1 MLVPLSY
8 PALSA
13 AGHGDLLHTQT
24 PDSFPAAEIGGSPVY
39 LGVQYPVKCLQKIWL
54 FRDQQC
60 SYGRY
65 PLPAFPS

>member
-24 PDSFPAAEIGGSPVY
+24 PAAEIVGFPVY
-39 LGVQYPVKCLQKIWL
+39 LGVQYPVKCLQRIWL
-54 FRDQQC
+54 FRDQQR

-65 PLPAFPS
+65 PLPACPS